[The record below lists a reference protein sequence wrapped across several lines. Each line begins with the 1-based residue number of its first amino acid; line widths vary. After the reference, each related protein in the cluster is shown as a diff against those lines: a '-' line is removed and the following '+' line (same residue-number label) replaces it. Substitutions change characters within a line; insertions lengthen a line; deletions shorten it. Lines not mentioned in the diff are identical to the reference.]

1 MRGVM
6 IPHASFRC
14 EAHRDCVVQYNPRM
28 RSDAYNELISTT
40 RDIAL
45 LGSVES
51 VLGWDERV
59 MMPDKGAEHR
69 ANQMA
74 LLARLTHQQLT
85 SPRVGELLTTIE
97 GSDLVT
103 DPESDAAV
111 NVREIRRSYDRAIK
125 VPTKLVEELTK
136 TGVLGQQAWVDARK
150 RSDFAT
156 FRPWL
161 EKIVDL
167 KRQEA
172 ACVGFKDHPYDALLD
187 DYEPGDT
194 TADVTRVFE
203 SLRGPLVEIVGAIA
217 QSGKIAP
224 IELFE
229 RDYPA
234 AAQQQFARDAAAKVG
249 FDFTAGRLDVSVH
262 PFCTHLGPGDV
273 RMTTRYN
280 EGKFGAFFGVL
291 HETGHGLY
299 SQGLDDKHF
308 GTPRGQYISLGI
320 HESQS
325 RLYENF
331 VGRSRSFWEFFY
343 PRAQQSFPEAL
354 RDVSMQQWLFAN
366 NDVRPGFIRV
376 EADEATYNLHILLRF
391 ELEQALISGDLAP
404 ADVPAA
410 WNERMRRYLGLT
422 PPDDARG
429 CLQDIHWS
437 SGGIGYFP
445 TYTLGNLYAA
455 QFFEQATKDLGDLDA
470 QFARGEFQPLLR
482 WLTEN
487 VHHHGR
493 RYTARQLVKRVT
505 GRDLSAEPLLNHL
518 RGKAA
523 EFYAF

>member
-1 MRGVM
+1 M
-6 IPHASFRC
+6 
-14 EAHRDCVVQYNPRM
+14 PRM
-28 RSDAYNELISTT
+28 SSSSADYDELITT
-40 RDIAL
+40 IRDIGL

-59 MMPDKGAEHR
+59 MMPDRGAEHR
-69 ANQMA
+69 GNQMA

-85 SPRVGELLTTIE
+85 SPRVGELLSRIE
-97 GSDLVT
+97 QTDLVRES
-103 DPESDAAV
+103 ESDAAV
-111 NVREIRRSYDRAIK
+111 NVREIRRTYDRATK
-125 VPTKLVEELTK
+125 VPTRLVEELTK
-136 TGVLGQQAWVDARK
+136 TGVLGQQAWVEARK
-150 RSDFAT
+150 KSDFPT

-161 EKIVDL
+161 EKIVAL

-172 ACVGFKDHPYDALLD
+172 DYVGFTHHRYDALLD
-187 DYEPGDT
+187 DFEPGDT
-194 TADVTRVFE
+194 AQDITRVFE
-203 SLRGPLVEIVGAIA
+203 SLRAPLVDLVGRIA
-217 QSGKIAP
+217 QSGNAAP
-224 IELFE
+224 VELFE
-229 RDYPA
+229 RNYDG
-234 AAQQQFARDAAAKVG
+234 AAQEHFAREAAAKVG

-280 EGKFGAFFGVL
+280 EGRFGAFFGVL

-299 SQGLDDKHF
+299 SQGLDPAHF
-308 GTPRGQYISLGI
+308 GTPRGTYISLGI

-343 PRAQQSFPEAL
+343 PRAKEAFPEAL
-354 RDVSMQQWLFAN
+354 RDVPMDAWLFAN

-391 ELEQALISGDLAP
+391 ELELALISGDLAP
-404 ADVPAA
+404 GDVPGA
-410 WNERMRRYLGLT
+410 WNERMKKYLGLT

-455 QFFEQATKDLGDLDA
+455 QFFEQANKDLGDVDA
-470 QFARGEFQPLLR
+470 QFARGQFTPLLH
-482 WLTEN
+482 WLNEN
-487 VHHHGR
+487 IHRHGR

-505 GRDLSAEPLLNHL
+505 GQDLSAEPLLNHL
-518 RGKAA
+518 RRKAA
-523 EFYAF
+523 EFYRV

>member
-1 MRGVM
+1 M
-6 IPHASFRC
+6 
-14 EAHRDCVVQYNPRM
+14 
-28 RSDAYNELISTT
+28 DATPAYDELIATI
-40 RDIAL
+40 RDIGL

-69 ANQMA
+69 SNQMS

-85 SPRVGELLTTIE
+85 SPRVGELLSRVE
-97 GSDLVT
+97 GTDLVRES
-103 DPESDAAV
+103 ESDAAA
-111 NVREIRRSYDRAIK
+111 NVREIRRSYDRATK
-125 VPTKLVEELTK
+125 VPTRLVEELTK
-136 TGVLGQQAWVDARK
+136 TGVLGQQAWVEARK
-150 RSDFAT
+150 KSDFLT

-161 EKIVDL
+161 EKLVGL
-167 KRQEA
+167 KREEA
-172 ACVGFKDHPYDALLD
+172 NYVGYKQHPYDALLD

-203 SLRGPLVEIVGAIA
+203 SLRAPLVDLVGRIA
-217 QSGKIAP
+217 QSGKTAP
-224 IELFE
+224 VELFE
-229 RDYPA
+229 RNYPA
-234 AAQQQFARDAAAKVG
+234 DAQQRFARDAAEKVG
-249 FDFTAGRLDVSVH
+249 FDFSSGRLDVSVH
-262 PFCTHLGPGDV
+262 PFCTQIGPGDV

-280 EGKFGAFFGVL
+280 EGRFGAFFGVL

-299 SQGLDDKHF
+299 SQGLDPAHF

-331 VGRSRSFWEFFY
+331 VGRSRSFWQFFY
-343 PRAQQSFPEAL
+343 PQAKQAFPDAL
-354 RDVSMQQWLFAN
+354 RDVSVEQWLFAN

-391 ELEQALISGDLAP
+391 ELEQALVSGDLAP
-404 ADVPAA
+404 ADVPGA
-410 WNERMRRYLGLT
+410 WNERMRHYLGLT
-422 PPDDARG
+422 PPDDAHG

-445 TYTLGNLYAA
+445 TYTLGNLCAA
-455 QFFEQATKDLGDLDA
+455 QFFEQASKDLGDLDA
-470 QFARGEFQPLLR
+470 QFAAGEFRPLLS
-482 WLTEN
+482 WLNEN
-487 VHHHGR
+487 IHRHGR

-518 RGKAA
+518 RRKAS
-523 EFYAF
+523 EFYGV

>member
-1 MRGVM
+1 MDLT
-6 IPHASFRC
+6 S
-14 EAHRDCVVQYNPRM
+14 
-28 RSDAYNELISTT
+28 AYDELISTT
-40 RDIAL
+40 REIGL
-45 LGSVES
+45 LNSVES

-69 ANQMA
+69 ANQMS

-85 SPRVGELLTTIE
+85 SPRIGELLAQVE
-97 GSDLVT
+97 GTELVR
-103 DPESDAAV
+103 DPESDASV
-111 NVREIRRSYDRAIK
+111 NVREIRRAYDRATK
-125 VPTKLVEELTK
+125 VPTRLVEELTK

-150 RSDFAT
+150 RSDFPT

-161 EKIVDL
+161 EKMVDL
-167 KRQEA
+167 KREEA
-172 ACVGFKDHPYDALLD
+172 TCVGFKTHPYDALLD

-203 SLRGPLVEIVGAIA
+203 SLRAPLIDLVGRIA
-217 QSGKIAP
+217 QSGKTAP
-224 IELFE
+224 VELFE
-229 RDYPA
+229 RNYPA
-234 AAQQQFARDAAAKVG
+234 DAQQRFARDAAETVG

-262 PFCTHLGPGDV
+262 PFCTQLGPGDV

-280 EGKFGAFFGVL
+280 EGRFGAFFGVL

-299 SQGLDDKHF
+299 SQGLDPAHF

-331 VGRSRSFWEFFY
+331 IGRSRSFWHFFY
-343 PRAQQSFPEAL
+343 PRAKQAFPLAL
-354 RDVSMQQWLFAN
+354 HDVSVDQWLFAN

-391 ELEQALISGDLAP
+391 ELEQALVSADLSP
-404 ADVPAA
+404 KDVPGA
-410 WNERMRRYLGLT
+410 WNERMRHYLGLT

-455 QFFEQATKDLGDLDA
+455 QFFEQARKDLGDLDE
-470 QFARGEFQPLLR
+470 QFARGQFAPLLR
-482 WLTEN
+482 WLNESI
-487 VHHHGR
+487 HRHGR

-505 GRDLSAEPLLNHL
+505 GRELSAEPLLNHL
-518 RGKAA
+518 RRKAS
-523 EFYAF
+523 EFYGITPSPSGRGPG